1 MLEGMT
7 HQLPIDLG
15 RNAAHAD
22 DLPGPSS
29 RQDMNERLDTPRVSG
44 RCAHWQQFGEEVHR
58 VEHFAVSVVEL
69 EHADIDHPHR
79 EHLGHPVAPRHAPT
93 TIDSDVLL
101 DVCDVVGRSTE
112 LEKVAGNQV
121 ADIRGV
127 HVQAHE
133 RQPPVA
139 GYKIDVLSIGSGT
152 YTERSP
158 MAEG

>member
-1 MLEGMT
+1 MLDGMT
-7 HQLPIDLG
+7 RQLPIDLG

-29 RQDMNERLDTPRVSG
+29 LGTMHQRLDLTRVSG
-44 RCAHWQQFGEEVHR
+44 CCTHGKQFGKEVYR
-58 VEHFAVSVVEL
+58 VEHFAVGIIEL
-69 EHADIDHPHR
+69 EDTDIDHPHR
-79 EHLGHPVAPRHAPT
+79 EHLGHPIAPRHTPA

-101 DVCDVVGRSTE
+101 DVGDVVRGSTE

-139 GYKIDVLSIGSGT
+139 GYEIDVLSIGSRT

>member
-29 RQDMNERLDTPRVSG
+29 HKTMNQRLGRNRASG
-44 RCAHWQQFGEEVHR
+44 RCPHRQQFGEEVHR
-58 VEHFAVSVVEL
+58 VEHFAIGVIEL
-69 EHADIDHPHR
+69 EDADIDHPHR
-79 EHLGHPVAPRHAPT
+79 EHLGHPIAPRHAPT
-93 TIDSDVLL
+93 TIDSDVFL
-101 DVCDVVGRSTE
+101 DVGDVVGRSTE

-139 GYKIDVLSIGSGT
+139 GYKIDVLSIGSRT